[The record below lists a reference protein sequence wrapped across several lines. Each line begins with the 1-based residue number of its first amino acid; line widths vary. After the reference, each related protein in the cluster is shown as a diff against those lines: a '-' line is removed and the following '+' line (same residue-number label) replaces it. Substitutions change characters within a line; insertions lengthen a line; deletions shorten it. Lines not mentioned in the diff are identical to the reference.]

1 MSVKAVFSFF
11 VPGGLLVL
19 AAFILFQAGLLGKWL
34 PALARFMPYVV
45 PVAGILLGWRFNH
58 SRLVLAL
65 LAITLSERFLHYYA
79 GGSGSAIGLGRM
91 VFNVVATLL
100 PLNIAAI
107 LMLNERGVL
116 SLRGILRMG
125 LICIQ
130 PLIIILFWRYGY
142 HRPFACFE
150 VSFFSSPIL
159 GRVPLPQPALL
170 AFGLTFLLL
179 LIRIKRSGAMENGF
193 FWALVSTLF
202 GLTLAGPGSLRAMY
216 FSTAGLILFI
226 SVIETSHSMAF
237 KDELTGLPSRRA
249 MNEALLML
257 GSRYTV
263 AMIDVD
269 HFKKFND
276 RYGHDVG
283 DQVLRMIA
291 AKISGITGGGKAF
304 RYGGEE
310 FSILFPG
317 KGIKQAV
324 PHLEQIRRSVAFSGF
339 AVRGRKRPNTKP
351 EKPMSF
357 ANQKKKVSLTVSI
370 GVAERKETQ
379 TNPQEVI
386 KAADKALYR
395 AKKGGRNRTAL

>member
-1 MSVKAVFSFF
+1 M
-11 VPGGLLVL
+11 
-19 AAFILFQAGLLGKWL
+19 AALILFQAGLLGKWL

-130 PLIIILFWRYGY
+130 PLIIILFWHYGY
-142 HRPFACFE
+142 HRPFTCFE
-150 VSFFSSPIL
+150 VSFFSSPIW
-159 GRVPLPQPALL
+159 GRVHLPQPALL

-179 LIRIKRSGAMENGF
+179 LLIRFKRSGAIENGF
-193 FWALVSTLF
+193 FWALGSTLF
-202 GLTLAGPGSLRAMY
+202 GLALAGPGSLRAMY
-216 FSTAGLILFI
+216 FSTASLILFI
-226 SVIETSHSMAF
+226 SIIETSHSMAF

-291 AKISGITGGGKAF
+291 SKISGVTGGGKAF

-310 FSILFPG
+310 FSVLFPG

-324 PHLEQIRRSVAFSGF
+324 PHLEQIRKSVAFSGF
-339 AVRGRKRPNTKP
+339 VFRGRKRPNTNP

-357 ANQKKKVSLTVSI
+357 VNPKKKVSLTVSI
-370 GVAERKETQ
+370 GVAERKEAQ
-379 TNPQEVI
+379 TDPQEVI